1 MKTHVEFRSDQFP
14 PYEGEDDEVNPGLYG
29 KRLAEFLVREL
40 KPKGFEPLKPVAED
54 WGWVIPIS
62 NDGFGLWIGCGHSE
76 EHPDGFLCFIEPHK
90 PAIRKFPFLRKTDT
104 SKRVGELQQAIDKIL
119 DADPSVREKRWRTY
133 EEFMGPPTRNAR
145 RAENA

>member
-54 WGWVIPIS
+54 WGWVIPIK
-62 NDGFGLWIGCGHSE
+62 NDGFRLSIGCGYYE

-90 PAIRKFPFLRKTDT
+90 PAIRKFPLLAQDRYVKAGRQIATSDRRNPGRRSQRSREAMVDVRGVLRSIAPAGWLD
-104 SKRVGELQQAIDKIL
+104 QA
-119 DADPSVREKRWRTY
+119 
-133 EEFMGPPTRNAR
+133 
-145 RAENA
+145 